1 MIYKL
6 RLPLTILCFSLLLS
20 GCSSSQLTDLF
31 SSYHQQVRD
40 AKHAQQ
46 QGNFIQALTL
56 LPEKSEFD
64 ASYNLYLLE
73 QGRLHYLVNQH
84 QKSENAFEHAY
95 QLIQEENNKAKIQ
108 LSKGVE
114 NAKAIMSNDNATRYD
129 VPAYEQSMLHSYQS
143 LNYLYQQNLSAALVE
158 VRRANLVQESALN
171 DNKNVL
177 YQYQQQLLQQ
187 GVSEQNWANNFPSMD
202 NTIGEIK
209 NGFQNAFTFYLS
221 ALLYEAAGQSND
233 AYIDYKKALEIA
245 PKNQFIQHDVWRL
258 ANQLNMSNDITLMK
272 ERFSIEPLTEAD
284 YTSAETGQVV
294 LIFEQG
300 IVKSKSE
307 YSLNLPIYTSHNDM
321 RFYSVAI
328 PSYANYLT
336 EYSPARVSF
345 QEKSFYAQDLVRLQ
359 SLAAKQ
365 LKEDMPMIVSRQ
377 IARLI
382 TKEEIRQQLSRK
394 NGDIGNILASLYNI
408 ATEHADTRSWSTLP
422 DSISMCQFSL
432 PKGQQTLTVNIN
444 GVVKEISVLVNENR
458 KTLITMS
465 AIGQNTDYQSIN
477 L

>member
-6 RLPLTILCFSLLLS
+6 RLPLTILCFSLLFS

-31 SSYHQQVRD
+31 SSYYQQVRD

-46 QGNFIQALTL
+46 QGNFNQALKL

-73 QGRLHYLVNQH
+73 QGRLHYLVNQY

-95 QLIQEENNKAKIQ
+95 QLVQEENNKAKIQ

-187 GVSEQNWANNFPSMD
+187 GVSEQNWTNNLPSMD

-245 PKNQFIQHDVWRL
+245 PENQFIQHDVWRL
-258 ANQLNMSNDITLMK
+258 ANQLNMLNDITLMK
-272 ERFSIEPLTEAD
+272 ERFSIESLTEAN

-345 QEKSFYAQDLVRLQ
+345 QEESFYAQDLVRLQ

-422 DSISMCQFSL
+422 DSISICQFSL

-444 GVVKEISVLVNENR
+444 GIVKEISVLVNENR